1 MILNLN
7 NEELIINIR
16 NFAEDIRI
24 APDEPEKGVRF
35 ILTVVGADLYNLE
48 IVEKFVPYFVKDS
61 ISSIQV
67 IEEDGRIIFNSS
79 KYTRL
84 DNIAMRMT
92 TAEEYSE
99 PYPNFVFTY

>member
-1 MILNLN
+1 
-7 NEELIINIR
+7 
-16 NFAEDIRI
+16 
-24 APDEPEKGVRF
+24 
-35 ILTVVGADLYNLE
+35 
-48 IVEKFVPYFVKDS
+48 
-61 ISSIQV
+61 V